1 MNSKIMMAF
10 ALVAL
15 AAVFAVPLAESDGDA
30 FYDISGD
37 NVIGTQDKEE
47 YTISY
52 TNHDYDDK
60 KDMSMSVAYS
70 AKLVDSSGS
79 TVSSGVSPSSGDL
92 TNGVSATVT
101 VTAPKTAGNY
111 ELKVTYTPTITYTG
125 DDGETVTVST
135 DDVKKEQSY
144 KIKVVDP
151 ITLKVS
157 LKNNSEIDLT
167 GFGVYFYINGEK
179 IEDSYTTV
187 DLSKEGTASVS
198 YKWVTDSGNG
208 KYTYMVMPADSGNL
222 VNITGLGEEQTFY
235 LGDSSYTVWIVL
247 LVVIIILLAFS
258 LVWVYRKPVKNY
270 GKPKSRR

>member
-1 MNSKIMMAF
+1 MMAF

-125 DDGETVTVST
+125 DDGETVTVPT

-151 ITLKVS
+151 ITLKVT

-235 LGDSSYTVWIVL
+235 IGDSSYTVWIVL

>member
-1 MNSKIMMAF
+1 MNSKIMMAL

-15 AAVFAVPLAESDGDA
+15 AAVFAVPVAESDGDA
-30 FYDISGD
+30 FYDIGGD
-37 NVIGTQDKEE
+37 NVIGADSDEE

-52 TNHDYDDK
+52 TNHDYDGY

-101 VTAPKTAGNY
+101 VSAPETAGNY
-111 ELKVTYTPTITYTG
+111 ELKVTYTPTITYV
-125 DDGETVTVST
+125 DDEGETVTVPT

-144 KIKVVDP
+144 KIKVVTP
-151 ITLKVS
+151 VTLKVT
-157 LKNNSEIDLT
+157 LKNNSDIDLT
-167 GFGVYFYINGEK
+167 GFGVYFYIGGEK
-179 IEDSYTTV
+179 MEDSYTTV

-198 YKWVTDSGNG
+198 YDWVTDSGNG
-208 KYTYMVMPADSGNL
+208 KYSFSVQPADSGNL

-247 LVVIIILLAFS
+247 LVVIIVLLAFS